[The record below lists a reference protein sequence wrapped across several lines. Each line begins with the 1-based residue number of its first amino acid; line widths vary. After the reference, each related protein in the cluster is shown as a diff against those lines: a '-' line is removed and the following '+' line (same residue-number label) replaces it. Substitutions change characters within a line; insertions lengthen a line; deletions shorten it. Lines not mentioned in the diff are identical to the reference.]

1 MHLSFHK
8 NYCTLELCVYL
19 SRLQSNDCGVHKRL
33 HDTCNLQWLLRIA
46 VYSLNRSYEARS
58 IEYAQ
63 YFDAR
68 IPWRRA
74 TDILTEYSVRCK
86 HSGRRDLHLIS
97 DCMIRRC
104 VVSSLHVNYITNA
117 VTETSA
123 SVSRSYFI
131 STLITSC
138 PNVITISSTLPRGTV
153 GEALPR
159 INNIYIYC
167 FVWNMELQWN

>member
-1 MHLSFHK
+1 MPCVKSCMALAIHNDFCIVVCS
-8 NYCTLELCVYL
+8 LC
-19 SRLQSNDCGVHKRL
+19 K
-33 HDTCNLQWLLRIA
+33 
-46 VYSLNRSYEARS
+46 SYKARS

-68 IPWRRA
+68 IPRRRA
-74 TDILTEYSVRCK
+74 ADILTEYSVRYK

-131 STLITSC
+131 STLIASR
-138 PNVITISSTLPRGTV
+138 PNVITISSTLLR
-153 GEALPR
+153 
-159 INNIYIYC
+159 
-167 FVWNMELQWN
+167 